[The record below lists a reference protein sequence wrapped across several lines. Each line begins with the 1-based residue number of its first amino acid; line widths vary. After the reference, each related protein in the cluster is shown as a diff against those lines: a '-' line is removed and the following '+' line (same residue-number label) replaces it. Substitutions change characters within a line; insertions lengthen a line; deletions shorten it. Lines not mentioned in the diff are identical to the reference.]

1 MIAPDTIYAVKN
13 RSSSMVGYVVPEMN
27 IRREFQPG
35 ETKKIAFKELEALS
49 YQPGGLELIQDY
61 LQTTAE
67 ELTKE
72 LNVATEPEYYMSE
85 DQIRDLLVNGSLDA
99 FLDCLDFAPEG
110 VIELVKDFA
119 VRLPLN
125 DVQKRDALRE
135 KTGFDVSKALMNVAA
150 DETEEETARPTREEG
165 DTDTVLLGGTLT
177 DYKTENRE
185 LVFRVQ
191 Y

>member
-72 LNVATEPEYYMSE
+72 LNVTTEPEYYMSE

-125 DVQKRDALRE
+125 DVRKRDALRE

-150 DETEEETARPTREEG
+150 DESEEETQTAPERRVKPANTKPEGARR
-165 DTDTVLLGGTLT
+165 TVGE
-177 DYKTENRE
+177 YKIVGQKEKA
-185 LVFRVQ
+185 
-191 Y
+191 